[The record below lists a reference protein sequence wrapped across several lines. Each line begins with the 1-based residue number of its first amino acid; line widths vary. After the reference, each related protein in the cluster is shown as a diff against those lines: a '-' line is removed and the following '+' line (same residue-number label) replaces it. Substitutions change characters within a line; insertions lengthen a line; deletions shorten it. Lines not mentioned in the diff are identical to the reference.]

1 MKGGRKV
8 VRWTFILI
16 FPLVFLISHE
26 EAYGQHHKSI
36 NKDGTISFSDNPT
49 SSLLNK
55 DPNTKAAG
63 SQKELEKSPSPGS
76 GSTSDKEATL
86 AVLQTPAEKS

>member
-1 MKGGRKV
+1 M
-8 VRWTFILI
+8 VRWAFVLI

-26 EAYGQHHKSI
+26 ETCGQYHKSI

-49 SSLLNK
+49 FSLLNK

-63 SQKELEKSPSPGS
+63 SQKKLEKSPPPEFKR
-76 GSTSDKEATL
+76 DFRFFKAFCN
-86 AVLQTPAEKS
+86 V

>member
-1 MKGGRKV
+1 MV
-8 VRWTFILI
+8 TWTFVLI

-26 EAYGQHHKSI
+26 EACGQYHNSI

-49 SSLLNK
+49 FSLPNK

-63 SQKELEKSPSPGS
+63 SQKEMEKSSSPSS
-76 GSTSDKEATL
+76 GSTSDSL
-86 AVLQTPAEKS
+86 RSFLQRLGLQTLQET